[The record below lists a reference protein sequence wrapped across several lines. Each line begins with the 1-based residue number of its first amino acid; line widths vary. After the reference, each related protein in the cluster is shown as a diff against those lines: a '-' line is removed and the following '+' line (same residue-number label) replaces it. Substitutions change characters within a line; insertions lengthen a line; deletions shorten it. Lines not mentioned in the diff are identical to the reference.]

1 MEKPEGIILTISKS
15 YLKER
20 GIGNWLRDF
29 LNAMNNEDHTYWMRL
44 GRLPK
49 QEVLYIY
56 LVIGN
61 KIRFR
66 FNFVMYEGPGEME
79 FDDGRIMSAK
89 AWLVGCGP
97 LMRPR
102 RDYEMQGFRGFR
114 YTETIF

>member
-1 MEKPEGIILTISKS
+1 
-15 YLKER
+15 
-20 GIGNWLRDF
+20 
-29 LNAMNNEDHTYWMRL
+29 
-44 GRLPK
+44 
-49 QEVLYIY
+49 
-56 LVIGN
+56 
-61 KIRFR
+61 
-66 FNFVMYEGPGEME
+66 MYEGPGEME